1 MLDEGLPT
9 GQAAKYISRHPKT
22 FEAMDR
28 AGVVPARRTASG
40 GATGCERTWDH
51 YLGTTAAERPR
62 RTMCYGGVSSPAQRP
77 DGKKQRQI
85 VEEFAIAKGMA
96 NLESIEE
103 MGDGLNFKRPE
114 FRAVVD
120 SVVADELAMLV
131 VAHPGP
137 VGALRVRVAPTSVPQ
152 AWG

>member
-1 MLDEGLPT
+1 
-9 GQAAKYISRHPKT
+9 
-22 FEAMDR
+22 
-28 AGVVPARRTASG
+28 
-40 GATGCERTWDH
+40 
-51 YLGTTAAERPR
+51 
-62 RTMCYGGVSSPAQRP
+62 MCYGGVSSPAQRP
-77 DGKKQRQI
+77 DGKKQRRI

-96 NLESIEE
+96 NLEFIEE

>member
-77 DGKKQRQI
+77 DGKKQRRI
-85 VEEFAIAKGMA
+85 VEEFAIAKGIA
-96 NLESIEE
+96 NLEFIEE
-103 MGDGLNFKRPE
+103 IGGGLNFHRPK
-114 FRAVVD
+114 FTALVD
-120 SVVADELAMLV
+120 SVVDEVAMLV

-137 VGALRVRVAPTSVPQ
+137 VGALRVRVARTSVPR
-152 AWG
+152 AWV